1 MPKSYKNCDAENE
14 SFGRVSVNWNK
25 LFSIFSSVFSCIHII
40 TFMIVAIAR
49 SSKLIFI
56 NNKKDFTE
64 KEPAYV
70 TLVDAKFFKTI

>member
-40 TFMIVAIAR
+40 AVMIVAVAR

-56 NNKKDFTE
+56 NKKDFIE

-70 TLVDAKFFKTI
+70 TLFDAKSFETI